1 MSVAVFTSNQ
11 PRHLSLIRSLARVFD
26 TVYAVMECN
35 TVFPGQVADFFR
47 KSDIMQDYFGRVM
60 AAETQVFGSIEFL
73 PANVRVLALKMGD
86 ASQVPVSTFAP
97 VLDADHSVVFGAS
110 YLKGPLCDRL
120 VERGA
125 LNIHMGVS
133 PYYRGSSCNFW
144 ALDDRRPDM
153 VGATIHKLSK
163 GLDSGAMYYHAFP
176 RPQVADPFVWGMLSV
191 RAAHDSLVEALASNA
206 LADMVPVEQDRSREI
221 RYTRNAD
228 FTDSVAAA
236 YLRNMPT
243 ATDVMTAAENRDMSL
258 FFRPIFA

>member
-47 KSDIMQDYFGRVM
+47 KSEVMQDYFGRVM
-60 AAETQVFGSIEFL
+60 AAEDRVFGSVDFL
-73 PANVRVLALKMGD
+73 PGNVRVLALKMGD
-86 ASQVPVSTFAP
+86 ASQVAPSVFAP
-97 VLDADHSVVFGAS
+97 VFEADHTVVFGAS
-110 YLKGPLCDRL
+110 YLKGALCERL

-144 ALDDRRPDM
+144 ALADRRPDM

-176 RPQVADPFVWGMLSV
+176 KPQAADPFLWGMLSV
-191 RAAHDSLVEALASNA
+191 KAAHDSLVEAMASGA
-206 LADMVPVEQDRSREI
+206 LSGMEPVEQDRTREM

-228 FTDSVAAA
+228 FTDEVAAA
-236 YLRNMPT
+236 YLSDMPT
-243 ATDVMTAAENRDMSL
+243 ATDVMSAAESRDTSL
-258 FFRPIFA
+258 FLRPIFA